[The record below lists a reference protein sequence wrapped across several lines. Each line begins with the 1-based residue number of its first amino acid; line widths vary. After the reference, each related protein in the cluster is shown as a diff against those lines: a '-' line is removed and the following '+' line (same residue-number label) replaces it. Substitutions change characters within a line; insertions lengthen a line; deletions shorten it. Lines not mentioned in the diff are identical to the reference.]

1 MSSDGKSVNVFVK
14 YRFGD
19 LYWATVLTIVRQFR
33 VFLAIL
39 VVMTSIASL
48 ALLWAASRS
57 SLPAAARQ
65 SVESIQV
72 LFPRLLGGVS
82 LFLFGI
88 PLLTT
93 RKILNRPD
101 IKQGFSYVFSEIGL
115 QVDSMVGHSDLKWLT
130 FRKAQE
136 TKWAFLLFSI
146 AGTTYT
152 FPKHCFGADSD
163 FVELRRILRTA
174 LPKSNLRSEPGTLSA

>member
-1 MSSDGKSVNVFVK
+1 MSSDGKSVKVLVQ

-19 LYWATVLTIVRQFR
+19 LYWATVSTMVRQFR

-39 VVMTSIASL
+39 VVMISMAGLT
-48 ALLWAASRS
+48 LLWAASRS
-57 SLPAAARQ
+57 SIPTSTRQ

-72 LFPRLLGGVS
+72 LFPRVLGGVI
-82 LFLFGI
+82 LFLFGV

-93 RKILNRPD
+93 RKILNRPEM
-101 IKQGFSYVFSEIGL
+101 KQGFSYSFSEKGL
-115 QVDSMVGHSDLKWLT
+115 QVDSMEGHSELKWLT

-136 TKWAFLLFSI
+136 TKWAFLLFST

-152 FPKHCFGADSD
+152 FPKHCFEANSD
-163 FVELRRILRTA
+163 VVGLRRLLRTA
-174 LPKSNLRSEPGTLSA
+174 LPKSNLRAS

>member
-19 LYWATVLTIVRQFR
+19 LYWATVFTIIRQFR
-33 VFLAIL
+33 VFLAIFAI
-39 VVMTSIASL
+39 MAAIAGL
-48 ALLWAASRS
+48 TLLWTASRS
-57 SLPAAARQ
+57 SLPTDTRQ

-72 LFPRLLGGVS
+72 LFPRLLAGVC
-82 LFLFGI
+82 LFLFGA
-88 PLLTT
+88 PLLTV

-101 IKQGFSYVFSEIGL
+101 MKQGFSYVFSGTGL
-115 QVDSMVGHSDLKWLT
+115 EVDSMVGHSEIKWLT

-136 TKWAFLLFSI
+136 TKESFLLFST

-163 FVELRRILRTA
+163 FAELRHILRTA
-174 LPKSNLRSEPGTLSA
+174 LPKSSLRAS